1 MSKLIWDN
9 VGEKVYETGLDRGV
23 LYPLNTKT
31 NAYDTG
37 VAWNGLSKVSEKP
50 SGAESSD
57 VYADNIKYLNL
68 ISAEKFAATIEAYT
82 YPDEF
87 AVCDGTA
94 EPAPGIVIGQQTR
107 KTFGMSYR
115 TLVGNDVAGQDYGY
129 KIHCIYGGVA
139 SPSEKGYSSVNES
152 PEAISFSWELNTT
165 PVPVEGFKPT
175 ASLIV
180 ESTKVSKEA
189 LAAIEAIL
197 YGSEGTEP
205 RLPLPDEII
214 ALIKNNG
221 AQG

>member
-23 LYPLNTKT
+23 LYLLNAKT
-31 NAYDTG
+31 NTYDTG

-94 EPAPGIVIGQQTR
+94 EPAPGIIISQQTR

-139 SPSEKGYSSVNES
+139 SPSEKGYNSVNES
-152 PEAISFSWELNTT
+152 PEAITFSWELNTT

-180 ESTKVSKEA
+180 DSTKVSKEA

-197 YGSEGTEP
+197 YGSEGTEA
-205 RLPLPDEII
+205 RLPLPNEII
-214 ALIKNNG
+214 TLIKNNG

>member
-37 VAWNGLSKVSEKP
+37 VAWNGLSKISEKP

-94 EPAPGIVIGQQTR
+94 EPVEGVIIGQQTR
-107 KTFGMSYR
+107 KTFGLSYR

-180 ESTKVSKEA
+180 DSTKVSKEA

-197 YGSEGTEP
+197 YGSDSAEP
-205 RLPLPDEII
+205 RLPLPNEIVE
-214 ALIKNNG
+214 LIKNNG